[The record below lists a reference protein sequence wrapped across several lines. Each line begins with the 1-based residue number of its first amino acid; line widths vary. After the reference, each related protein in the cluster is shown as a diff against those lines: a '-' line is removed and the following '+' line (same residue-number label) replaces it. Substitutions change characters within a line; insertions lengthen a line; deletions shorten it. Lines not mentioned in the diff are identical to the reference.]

1 MFWLQGF
8 PLNHHAAFLKVLL
21 LNISQKSYHSCSYGT
36 QHIRSKGKVYFLLDL
51 LCVTYQYDVHAGVHK
66 YLHVINYEKVKL
78 GNLSCPLCAHRKN
91 EKEQVLWCFF
101 YKDTDTIGSGPTF
114 MTSFNLN
121 YSLLQIQSHSVR
133 ASTYEFGG
141 DAHCP

>member
-1 MFWLQGF
+1 M
-8 PLNHHAAFLKVLL
+8 
-21 LNISQKSYHSCSYGT
+21 
-36 QHIRSKGKVYFLLDL
+36 
-51 LCVTYQYDVHAGVHK
+51 
-66 YLHVINYEKVKL
+66 
-78 GNLSCPLCAHRKN
+78 RKN
-91 EKEQVLWCFF
+91 KFSDVSF

-141 DAHCP
+141 DAHLSIRSSSKTHVILPGKENKIGDYGT